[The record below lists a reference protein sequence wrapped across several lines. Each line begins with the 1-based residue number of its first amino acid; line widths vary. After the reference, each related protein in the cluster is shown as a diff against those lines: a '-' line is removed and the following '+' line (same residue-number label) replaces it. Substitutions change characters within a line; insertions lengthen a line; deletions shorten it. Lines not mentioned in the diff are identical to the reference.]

1 MRSPLAAILALLALA
16 LLGLAAWLVHRAAT
30 RRLRDRVR
38 QVAQVARAGSQAAKA
53 PPAIANIRAA
63 NRRDSALTMRVLR
76 LLRYDPEIPNEK
88 IVPWPVA
95 AALAGAVGT
104 FSFWRVN
111 ALLGGGP
118 AVIGGMLSAFFTARG
133 IFLWQH
139 RRYCDALF
147 VQIPDALG
155 LVLRAIRAG
164 LPMGEALRS
173 VARESASPTRDEFAR
188 LVGETAIGR
197 SVDSALWRLYE
208 RTQLTEYSFLSVT
221 LGLQS
226 QSGGSLAETLEN
238 LADMVRKRV
247 AMRGRARALASEARA
262 SAVILVALPFVCG
275 AANVFIRPE
284 VMRVFWADP
293 RGFQM
298 LMAGLCLMVLG
309 VLTIRSM
316 ISRSTRD

>member
-1 MRSPLAAILALLALA
+1 MRSPLAAILALMALA
-16 LLGLAAWLVHRAAT
+16 LLAVAAWLAHRAST

-38 QVAQVARAGSQAAKA
+38 QVARAGAGSQAVKL
-53 PPAIANIRAA
+53 PPAIVSIRASKRGENA
-63 NRRDSALTMRVLR
+63 FALRVLR
-76 LLRYDPEIPNEK
+76 LLCYDPDIPNEK
-88 IVPWPVA
+88 IVPWPVV
-95 AALAGAVGT
+95 AALAGVVGL
-104 FSFWRVN
+104 FSFWRAG
-111 ALLGGGP
+111 ALLGSSLG
-118 AVIGGMLSAFFTARG
+118 AVAALAGAFFTARG

-139 RRYCDALF
+139 RKYCDALF
-147 VQIPDALG
+147 LQIPDALG
-155 LVLRAIRAG
+155 LILRAIRAG

-173 VARESASPTRDEFAR
+173 VAQEIASPSREEFAR

-197 SVDSALWRLYE
+197 SVDAALWRLYE

-247 AMRGRARALASEARA
+247 AMRGRAKALASEARA

-275 AANVFIRPE
+275 GANFFIRPE
-284 VMRVFWADP
+284 AMRVLWSDP

-298 LMAGLCLMVLG
+298 LMAGLSLMALG
-309 VLTIRSM
+309 ILVIRSM

>member
-1 MRSPLAAILALLALA
+1 
-16 LLGLAAWLVHRAAT
+16 
-30 RRLRDRVR
+30 
-38 QVAQVARAGSQAAKA
+38 
-53 PPAIANIRAA
+53 
-63 NRRDSALTMRVLR
+63 MRVLR
-76 LLRYDPEIPNEK
+76 LLHYDPDIPNEK
-88 IVPWPVA
+88 IVPWPVV
-95 AALAGAVGT
+95 AALAGAVGI
-104 FSFWRVN
+104 FSFWRTG
-111 ALLGGGP
+111 ALLSSGP
-118 AVIGGMLSAFFTARG
+118 GVIAGLACAFFTARG

-147 VQIPDALG
+147 MQVPDALG
-155 LVLRAIRAG
+155 LILRAICAG
-164 LPMGEALRS
+164 LPMAEALRS
-173 VARESASPTRDEFAR
+173 VAREIASPTREEFAR

-197 SVDSALWRLYE
+197 SIDAALWRLYE

-247 AMRGRARALASEARA
+247 AMRGRAKALASEARA
-262 SAVILVALPFVCG
+262 SAIILVALPFVCG
-275 AANVFIRPE
+275 GANAFLRPAA
-284 VMRVFWADP
+284 MSVFWYDP

-298 LMAGLCLMVLG
+298 LMAGLSLMVLG

>member
-1 MRSPLAAILALLALA
+1 MGSS
-16 LLGLAAWLVHRAAT
+16 LG
-30 RRLRDRVR
+30 
-38 QVAQVARAGSQAAKA
+38 
-53 PPAIANIRAA
+53 
-63 NRRDSALTMRVLR
+63 
-76 LLRYDPEIPNEK
+76 
-88 IVPWPVA
+88 IV
-95 AALAGAVGT
+95 AALAG
-104 FSFWRVN
+104 
-111 ALLGGGP
+111 
-118 AVIGGMLSAFFTARG
+118 AFFTARG

-155 LVLRAIRAG
+155 LILRAIRAG

-173 VARESASPTRDEFAR
+173 VAHEIASPTREEFAR

-262 SAVILVALPFVCG
+262 SAVILVALPFICG
-275 AANVFIRPE
+275 AANFFIRPQA
-284 VMRVFWADP
+284 MRVLWIDP

-298 LMAGLCLMVLG
+298 LMAGLSLMALG
-309 VLTIRSM
+309 VLVIRSM
-316 ISRSTRD
+316 ISRSTRG